1 MKIML
6 MWLRKGH
13 RKPKMEGLA
22 TADDSASRIWHMCQS
37 AKKGY
42 GRAYIIEAKSADAA
56 RQIIY
61 QYKKLKKTKDPAKP
75 FNPRVILSLHDD
87 HVVAIGHNAV
97 LAIAGASEAIRL
109 WEYRRK
115 KHVGVPVHMTKAL
128 HPINLKNLNLDTVF
142 GQELFK

>member
-22 TADDSASRIWHMCQS
+22 TAADSASTIWHLCQS

-42 GRAYIIEAKSADAA
+42 GRAYIIEARTADAA

-61 QYKKLKKTKDPAKP
+61 QYKKLKKIQDPEKR
-75 FNPRVILSLHDD
+75 FNPSVILSLCDD
-87 HVVAIGHNAV
+87 RVVAIGANSV

-109 WEYRRK
+109 WDYRIK
-115 KHVGVPVHMTKAL
+115 KHIGVPPHMTKAL
-128 HPINLKNLNLDTVF
+128 SPANLKNVNLDTVF

>member
-22 TADDSASRIWHMCQS
+22 TAADSASTIWHLCQS

-42 GRAYIIEAKSADAA
+42 GRAYIIEERTADAA
-56 RQIIY
+56 RQVIY
-61 QYKKLKKTKDPAKP
+61 QYRKLKKQGKS
-75 FNPRVILSLHDD
+75 FNPSVVLSLCND
-87 HVVAIGHNAV
+87 HVVAIGANSV

-109 WEYRRK
+109 WDYRLK
-115 KHVGVPVHMTKAL
+115 KHIGVPPHMTKAL
-128 HPINLKNLNLDTVF
+128 SSANLKNVNLDTVF